1 MSTTQENNK
10 RIAKN
15 TLFLYFRQLL
25 VMAVSL
31 YTVRIVLAELG
42 EEDYGIY
49 NVVGGFVAMFN
60 ILSGALSVAI
70 VRFLT
75 YEMGLTDLSLARL
88 RGIFSSSVIIQ
99 IGLGLIISLLIGLFG
114 VWFVEHKM
122 VLPSGRLDVTLY
134 VLFFSTLS
142 FFINL
147 LSIPYNALIIAHERM
162 NAFAYIAIVEG
173 GLNLLMAFLLIVV
186 PVDKL
191 GLYAFCKVIIALTVR
206 GIYVFYC
213 KSHFEECRFVWE
225 FDRRLLSRMFAF
237 SGWAFLG
244 NGVVVLKDQGSNILL
259 NLFGGPVVNAAQ
271 GIAAQV
277 NTAAY
282 SFVSNFMLAANP
294 QITKNYASGALDTMY
309 AIIIK
314 STKFGFFILLLIVLP
329 LCAGIH
335 SVLRLWLVEVPDHTA
350 NFVML
355 ILVYSLVDCLLSP
368 LTTGMIAQG
377 EIKNFEIRLSF
388 IYSGNFIASY
398 LCLRSGMPVEVVF
411 VLNILFKM
419 IVLVSLLW
427 HARTKFHFP
436 VMRFL
441 SECVLPIG
449 AVFPVSVLFAF
460 ILPGRDDPSFGIL
473 VVRSLVIIIFTGMVV
488 YLVGMSRIER
498 AYIRGLLREKLLKR
512 LYNSDSK

>member
-1 MSTTQENNK
+1 
-10 RIAKN
+10 
-15 TLFLYFRQLL
+15 
-25 VMAVSL
+25 
-31 YTVRIVLAELG
+31 
-42 EEDYGIY
+42 
-49 NVVGGFVAMFN
+49 
-60 ILSGALSVAI
+60 
-70 VRFLT
+70 
-75 YEMGLTDLSLARL
+75 
-88 RGIFSSSVIIQ
+88 
-99 IGLGLIISLLIGLFG
+99 
-114 VWFVEHKM
+114 
-122 VLPSGRLDVTLY
+122 
-134 VLFFSTLS
+134 
-142 FFINL
+142 
-147 LSIPYNALIIAHERM
+147 M

-191 GLYAFCKVIIALTVR
+191 ELYAFCKVIIALTVR
-206 GIYVFYC
+206 GIYIFYC
-213 KSHFEECRFVWE
+213 KRHFEESRFVWE
-225 FDRRLLSRMFAF
+225 FDRRLLSRMFTF

-277 NTAAY
+277 NAAAY

-314 STKFGFFILLLIVLP
+314 STKFGFFILLIIVLP
-329 LCAGIH
+329 LCAGIN

-398 LCLRSGMPVEVVF
+398 LCLRSGMIVEVVF
-411 VLNILFKM
+411 MLNILFKM

-427 HARTKFHFP
+427 HARAKFHFP
-436 VMRFL
+436 IMRFL
-441 SECVLPIG
+441 RECILPIG
-449 AVFPVSVLFAF
+449 AVFPVSTFFAF

-498 AYIRGLLREKLLKR
+498 AYIRGLLREKLLKSLR
-512 LYNSDSK
+512 EKK